1 MLTLRRSKVKIKRPK
16 AENPIGFSLTSFTAA
31 AVVIFITSVTRWRL
45 KIEENKPVDMI
56 NINPIWRGWINNWKK
71 KRKLENF
78 LFPKWLFL
86 VFWFSRAVFT
96 LWRFGRTQK
105 AKHKW
110 GNGGVERE
118 RTLSIDTQ
126 HAHKT
131 HLWMLV
137 ITSLDWTGGP
147 VHFAARTVKK
157 RHTHTKKQRRRRDTV
172 LRETQNHHHHQYTL
186 ASSRSQ
192 ARSPQRALFVN
203 AAAAAAVVKITKQQN

>member
-1 MLTLRRSKVKIKRPK
+1 
-16 AENPIGFSLTSFTAA
+16 
-31 AVVIFITSVTRWRL
+31 
-45 KIEENKPVDMI
+45 MI

-110 GNGGVERE
+110 GSGGRRE

-157 RHTHTKKQRRRRDTV
+157 RHTHTRKNNEGGATRFWERPRT
-172 LRETQNHHHHQYTL
+172 TTTTSTL
-186 ASSRSQ
+186 W
-192 ARSPQRALFVN
+192 P
-203 AAAAAAVVKITKQQN
+203 AAGAKLGAPKEPCLLTPPPLLPSLK